1 MTADLTRRAFLSF
14 RSLRRGGAPASS
26 PAPAASDLALSSYA
40 LACAQ
45 VNEARPFLADEARRY
60 GIPTENRSDIDV
72 LRDVF
77 AKAHLPA
84 A

>member
-1 MTADLTRRAFLSF
+1 MTSRSELTRRAFLSF
-14 RSLRRGGAPASS
+14 RLTAPEPRCRTATASEF
-26 PAPAASDLALSSYA
+26 ALSSYA

-60 GIPTENRSDIDV
+60 GIPTENRTDTEI

-77 AKAHLPA
+77 AKARLPA
-84 A
+84 D

>member
-1 MTADLTRRAFLSF
+1 MKPRSDLTRRALLSF
-14 RSLRRGGAPASS
+14 RLREASAPS
-26 PAPAASDLALSSYA
+26 PTAAASEFALSSYA

-60 GIPTENRSDIDV
+60 GIDTENRSELDI

-84 A
+84 V